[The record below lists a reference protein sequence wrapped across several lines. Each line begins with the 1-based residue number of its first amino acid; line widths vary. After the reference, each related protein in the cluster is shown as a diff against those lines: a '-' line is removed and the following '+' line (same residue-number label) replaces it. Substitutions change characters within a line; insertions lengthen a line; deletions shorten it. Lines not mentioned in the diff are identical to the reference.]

1 MFDLAIK
8 NAAVL
13 ATCMYVFTH
22 IAARIYQRVLEIECG
37 DVILQC
43 IYTRGGRD

>member
-1 MFDLAIK
+1 MRR
-8 NAAVL
+8 VSY
-13 ATCMYVFTH
+13 MYVRVYVYRL
-22 IAARIYQRVLEIECG
+22 AARIYQRVLEIECG